1 MHLPVVS
8 AYARSSYKSVT
19 GRLWPRRPLPAPKG
33 AAAAHAGGG
42 EGHSS
47 SGEGH
52 GGFSSG
58 YGRGGGSS
66 HPDAAGVTSS
76 INGGIVEPVPVPAY
90 APGLGKASAIATGNG
105 VSAVSTISEGQ
116 PFAGRKYGGG
126 TRDDVYGSSSYGSG
140 YPGVKGLGTAGR
152 DFPFG
157 FWPVAWGASAGAASA
172 AYLHTDEYGEP
183 SNTTRPGGP
192 EMRAVYTSG
201 DKTYN
206 NTLHIISDNATVQ
219 WLMHFIEKEP
229 LPGYDDEGC
238 WSMFN
243 LSSHGPFPFNGNGTD
258 PRPEQAIQYY
268 RASTVVLTLEGYNNT
283 AALTGDPN
291 ATAVPLP
298 SVDMKMLNCVN
309 ETIGRRVIMFGSASS
324 VSPPGVAGL
333 VVFVYA
339 LLCLFTL
346 F

>member
-126 TRDDVYGSSSYGSG
+126 TRDDVYGSSCVLLNGKRGLLLTDLPSRSYGSG

-172 AYLHTDEYGEP
+172 AYLHTDEV
-183 SNTTRPGGP
+183 RQLF
-192 EMRAVYTSG
+192 V
-201 DKTYN
+201 
-206 NTLHIISDNATVQ
+206 LCNA
-219 WLMHFIEKEP
+219 L
-229 LPGYDDEGC
+229 
-238 WSMFN
+238 
-243 LSSHGPFPFNGNGTD
+243 
-258 PRPEQAIQYY
+258 R
-268 RASTVVLTLEGYNNT
+268 
-283 AALTGDPN
+283 
-291 ATAVPLP
+291 
-298 SVDMKMLNCVN
+298 
-309 ETIGRRVIMFGSASS
+309 
-324 VSPPGVAGL
+324 
-333 VVFVYA
+333 
-339 LLCLFTL
+339 
-346 F
+346 